1 MPKIPTYVST
11 SSMTTATPSVKTNV
25 QDLNVNQTPASALQP
40 VSNFVRDSYIKE
52 KITEA
57 NNQSYKAINNFY
69 EDQLDPQGNVAQK
82 GWLTIQSEAK
92 QKSNPTEASEYYD
105 LETEKLYNY
114 HKNNKLKNLNNFEKK
129 AIDAKFYAT
138 SGLLKTKAIEEA
150 RLNLIT
156 ENKEVDDDTFV
167 KQSLLLQQ
175 LGPMYLSSFKKIM
188 EERINANPDYD
199 DGIKKQLIKGYN
211 QKGAEFLATSMANNQ
226 PNNFKLSL
234 KQGIF
239 DDVPAGELLKLDG
252 VANEKIKEQKF
263 NILLKPLDIPFDAD
277 PRDFTLAN
285 EEIKNKTFGGNKEL
299 QKIFQTLLPQEK
311 IEFEKEYQKKAKAI
325 RSDRNMA
332 ILTQREVVKVETAI
346 ESKGIFDNMEKN
358 KATYNKDL
366 ERIFGVNTDAVEQF
380 NVVNQKVADG
390 SANKLSNFDK
400 NDDIVKL
407 IINDKINTITD
418 KFLLTGETGEA
429 KSILERVGQDVNIAD
444 VKYLNNLLGIS
455 NEPNF
460 KQNHTEFFKFIDNF
474 KDQVAGSVALQP
486 LDPDKDA
493 RLNKFKYVMYNRYI
507 DGLEKGI
514 NSDELLKATKG
525 NKNFIGYDFYT
536 FLPDVNDVFKG
547 ILNEVKKSINNTS
560 INKYGEEILYEDDTP
575 EIPIMSLKKSKEKEL
590 GRKLTIK
597 EFKEL
602 IKEK

>member
-11 SSMTTATPSVKTNV
+11 SSMTTATPSVANNLPN
-25 QDLNVNQTPASALQP
+25 LNVNNTPAGALQP
-40 VSNFVRDSYIKE
+40 VSNFVRDSYIQE
-52 KITEA
+52 KTTEA
-57 NNQSYKAINNFY
+57 NNRSYKAINSFY
-69 EDQLDPQGNVAQK
+69 EDQLDEQGNVSQK
-82 GWLTIQSEAK
+82 GWLTIQSETK
-92 QKSNPTEASEYYD
+92 QKSNPTEASQYYD
-105 LETEKLYNY
+105 AEVEKLYNY

-150 RLNLIT
+150 RLNLIV

-167 KQSLLLQQ
+167 KESLLLQQ
-175 LGPMYLSSFKKIM
+175 LGPMYLPTFKDNM
-188 EERINANPDYD
+188 ERRINANKDYD
-199 DGIKKQLIKGYN
+199 DGVKKQLIKAYK
-211 QKGAEFLATSMANNQ
+211 QKGSEFLATSMANNQ

-234 KQGIF
+234 KEGVF

-277 PRDFTLAN
+277 PRDFTIAN

-299 QKIFQTLLPQEK
+299 QKIFETLPPQQK
-311 IEFEKEYQKKAKAI
+311 IEFEKAYQTKAKAV
-325 RSDRNMA
+325 RADRNMA
-332 ILTQREVVKVETAI
+332 ILTQREVAKIETAI
-346 ESKGIFDNMEKN
+346 ESKKIFDEMEKN
-358 KATYNKDL
+358 KPSYQKDL
-366 ERIFGVNTDAVEQF
+366 ERIFGVNTVAIEQF
-380 NVVNQKVADG
+380 TTMNEKVADG
-390 SANKLSNFDK
+390 SANKLSNFEK
-400 NDDIVKL
+400 NDDIIKL
-407 IINDKINTITD
+407 IINDKVNTIQD
-418 KFLLTGETGEA
+418 KFLLTGETGEG
-429 KSILERVGQDVNIAD
+429 KSILDRIGQDVNLAD

-455 NEPNF
+455 NETNF
-460 KQNHTEFFKFIDNF
+460 KENHTEFFKFIDNF
-474 KDQVAGSVALQP
+474 KDQVAGSVALQS

-507 DGLEKGI
+507 DGLQKGI

-547 ILNEVKKSINNTS
+547 ILNEVKKNINN
-560 INKYGEEILYEDDTP
+560 LPQDDTP
-575 EIPIMSLKKSKEKEL
+575 EIPLESLKKEKEKEL

-597 EFKEL
+597 EFREL
-602 IKEK
+602 IKEN

>member
-11 SSMTTATPSVKTNV
+11 SSMTTATPSVANNLPN
-25 QDLNVNQTPASALQP
+25 LNVNNTPAGALQP
-40 VSNFVRDSYIKE
+40 VSNFVRDSYIQE
-52 KITEA
+52 KTTEA
-57 NNQSYKAINNFY
+57 NNRSYKAINSFY
-69 EDQLDPQGNVAQK
+69 EDQLDEQGNVSQK
-82 GWLTIQSEAK
+82 GWLTIQSETK
-92 QKSNPTEASEYYD
+92 QKSNPTEASQYYD
-105 LETEKLYNY
+105 AEVEKLYNY

-150 RLNLIT
+150 RLNLIV

-167 KQSLLLQQ
+167 KESLLLQQ
-175 LGPMYLSSFKKIM
+175 LGPMYLPAFKDNM
-188 EERINANPDYD
+188 ERRINANKDYD
-199 DGIKKQLIKGYN
+199 DGVKKQLIKAYK
-211 QKGAEFLATSMANNQ
+211 QKGSEFLATSMANNQ

-234 KQGIF
+234 KEGVF

-277 PRDFTLAN
+277 PRDFTIAN

-299 QKIFQTLLPQEK
+299 QKIFETLPPQQK
-311 IEFEKEYQKKAKAI
+311 IEFEKAYQTKAKAV
-325 RSDRNMA
+325 RADRNMA
-332 ILTQREVVKVETAI
+332 ILTQREVAKIETAI
-346 ESKGIFDNMEKN
+346 ESKKIFDEMEKN
-358 KATYNKDL
+358 KPSYQKDL
-366 ERIFGVNTDAVEQF
+366 ERIFGVNTVAIEQF
-380 NVVNQKVADG
+380 TTMNEKVADG
-390 SANKLSNFDK
+390 SANKLSNFEK
-400 NDDIVKL
+400 NDDIIKL
-407 IINDKINTITD
+407 IINDKVNTITD
-418 KFLLTGETGEA
+418 KFLLTGETGEG
-429 KSILERVGQDVNIAD
+429 KSILDRIGQDVNLAD

-455 NEPNF
+455 NETNF
-460 KQNHTEFFKFIDNF
+460 KENHTEFFKFIDNF
-474 KDQVAGSVALQP
+474 KDQVAGSVALQF

-507 DGLEKGI
+507 DGLQKGI

-547 ILNEVKKSINNTS
+547 ILNEVKKNINN
-560 INKYGEEILYEDDTP
+560 LPQDDTP
-575 EIPIMSLKKSKEKEL
+575 EIPLESLKKEKEKEL

-597 EFKEL
+597 EFREL
-602 IKEK
+602 IKEN